1 MTFRCLAALVAATT
15 VLAKTPAGFTPSSE
29 TDLIVEFNGFVPLNG
44 VDISKSVTTSQPRIG
59 TLSRLNGTSY
69 AVMMV
74 DLDIPTDAPPKT
86 DTLLH
91 WMQIGLVPSPTPTQ
105 LNTTSGPVRVFLL
118 ETPPSSPSD
127 GTTEGNRTGNN
138 RDSIIGGAE
147 SKAEAEAIVPYFGP
161 SPPARVPLSHRYTQI
176 LVDTSA
182 LTETGTE
189 ALRQAAET
197 SMRGFNTSAALAAA
211 GLDEARVVVAGNS
224 FNVTNPGPA
233 AANNAT
239 GGSGG
244 SGGESQGG
252 GEAGT
257 ETGTGEGAR
266 QTVLPGEAVG
276 LRPGSVMLGGLVTV
290 AVVALGL

>member
-1 MTFRCLAALVAATT
+1 MAFRCLAALVAATT

-74 DLDIPTDAPPKT
+74 DLDIPTNAPPET

-105 LNTTSGPVRVFLL
+105 LNTTSGPIRVFLL
-118 ETPPSSPSD
+118 ETPPSSPID
-127 GTTEGNRTGNN
+127 GT
-138 RDSIIGGAE
+138 IGGAE
-147 SKAEAEAIVPYFGP
+147 LKAEAIVPYFGP
-161 SPPARVPLSHRYTQI
+161 NPPARVPLSHRYTQI

-182 LTETGTE
+182 LTETGTA
-189 ALRQAAET
+189 ALRRAAET

-211 GLDEARVVVAGNS
+211 GLDEARAVVAGNS

-252 GEAGT
+252 SEAGT

-276 LRPGSVMLGGLVTV
+276 LRPGSVMLGGLVSV